1 VLAQPVHRALTN
13 EHSDDLAVLVVIG
26 GLPGSGKTTLLRRL
40 LNIQPPDVRGVDS
53 EQVTLRLRRAGIRVP
68 YRLLRPVVHGWHRGR
83 VVRTVLGGA
92 PVVVLTDPWTSGWWR
107 AAVLQAA
114 RSARRSVRLVLIDT
128 TAAEAKSGQRA
139 RGRSLSNRRMTR
151 HTVRWAKL
159 LHHAIGRGRVD
170 GGDRVLIVDRQDAD
184 RLELADV
191 LAH

>member
-1 VLAQPVHRALTN
+1 MLAQPVDRALTTGP
-13 EHSDDLAVLVVIG
+13 SDRSAVLVVIG

-40 LNIQPPDVRGVDS
+40 LTRQAPHVRGVDS
-53 EQVTLRLRRAGIRVP
+53 EQISLRLRRAGIRLP

-114 RSARRSVRLVLIDT
+114 RFVGRSVRLVLIDT
-128 TAAEAKSGQRA
+128 TAAEARSGQRA
-139 RGRSLSNRRMTR
+139 RGRSLSDRRMTR

-159 LHHAIGRGRVD
+159 LQRATRRGPVD
-170 GGDRVLIVDRQDAD
+170 GADRVLIIDRRDAEWLD
-184 RLELADV
+184 WAEV